1 MTFLVFLNELSCP
14 VDAYD
19 EAVAQGAVAGLVA
32 TLKALRKVQGT
43 AALHSSVPLGQI
55 SLGKDAWL
63 GALAEGPLRDE
74 WRYLRGFD
82 NRAPFRVDL
91 GQAFGLES
99 EYRYEDECAEGLGLS
114 HALGTLSVSLAFAR
128 WNHSTLELQRI
139 YMADDGEFSSEQV
152 EICHACSAQH
162 ISALDEWLRRAP
174 LAHVNDGD
182 DLWHR
187 RGELFPHLQFLAQ
200 VEGQVR
206 GLRAG
211 EVRLH
216 SAAAGL
222 MDLEVAVAR
231 WDYKDTPLPTFL
243 TKVTPE
249 HEQRRKKFQF
259 KNLAGVVQSFDQHSR
274 FTPGAGRIHLW
285 CDRSNGTATIA
296 HVGEK
301 VPD

>member
-1 MTFLVFLNELSCP
+1 MTFLAFLNELSCP
-14 VDAYD
+14 ADAYD
-19 EAVAQGAVAGLVA
+19 EAAAQRGVVGLVA
-32 TLKALRKVQGT
+32 TLKALRKVHGT
-43 AALHSSVPLGQI
+43 AALHSSVPLGEV

-63 GALAEGPLRDE
+63 GSLAEGPLRDE

-82 NRAPFRVDL
+82 NRAPFRVGL
-91 GQAFGLES
+91 GEAFGMES
-99 EYRYEDECAEGLGLS
+99 EYRYEGECAEGLGLS
-114 HALGTLSVSLAFAR
+114 HALGTLGVSLDFDR
-128 WNHSTLELQRI
+128 WNHSRLELQRI
-139 YMADDGEFSSEQV
+139 YLNENDECYSEQV
-152 EICHACSAQH
+152 EICHACSAEH
-162 ISALDEWLRRAP
+162 IGALEEWLRRAP

-187 RGELFPHLQFLAQ
+187 RSELFPHLQFLAQ
-200 VEGQVR
+200 VKDQIR
-206 GLRAG
+206 GLKAG

-222 MDLEVAVAR
+222 MDLEVAVSR
-231 WDYKDTPLPTFL
+231 WDYTNTPLPTFL

-259 KNLAGVVQSFDQHSR
+259 KNLAGVVKSFDLHSR

-285 CDRSNGTATIA
+285 CDRSDGTATIA